1 MQKNGGE
8 TNAVSNPTTVNTV
21 NASCTEICGN
31 KNTSKSC
38 AKILPVNVY
47 HKDNPENIVQMYAVI
62 DDQSNRSLASPE
74 FFNLFNIKEK
84 PENYTLSTCSGR
96 IVTSGKRAKGFI
108 IESIHRQVRLEL
120 PVLIECE
127 YIPNNRAEIPTP
139 EVVMHFPHL
148 KDLAGNI
155 QAINNSMNI
164 ILLIVRDLTEAHH
177 VLDQRL
183 GPPRAPYAQQLKLG
197 WVVIGET
204 CLDNQHATPDLSV
217 KKTFILPTGQP
228 TTLTPC
234 ENKFG
239 VRESNPASLNAMN
252 KAVDIP
258 EYDIFTKTK
267 DDDKP
272 GMS

>member
-1 MQKNGGE
+1 VQENGGE
-8 TNAVSNPTTVNTV
+8 TNDVSSPNTVKTV

-84 PENYTLSTCSGR
+84 PEYYTLSTCSDR
-96 IVTSGKRAKGFI
+96 IVTNGKRAKGFI

-120 PVLIECE
+120 PVLIEYD
-127 YIPNNRAEIPTP
+127 YIPNNRVEIPTP

-155 QAINNSMNI
+155 QPINDSMNI
-164 ILLIVRDLTEAHH
+164 ILLIGRDLTEAH
-177 VLDQRL
+177 RL

-217 KKTFILPTGQP
+217 KKTFLADW
-228 TTLTPC
+228 TTYIT
-234 ENKFG
+234 
-239 VRESNPASLNAMN
+239 NALW
-252 KAVDIP
+252 K
-258 EYDIFTKTK
+258 
-267 DDDKP
+267 
-272 GMS
+272 